1 MLRATSFSVTTI
13 GWLLCMCSGAVAQ
26 EGEGGVSE
34 QLWLDYNPR
43 WTDQSHREL
52 YGDLGLRSVIGEQ
65 KWVRFVARPGI
76 RGPVGPFRLAGGI
89 GTWYTVNKQLPNR
102 LEIRPFQGISA
113 IWPNRPRFR
122 LRHYLRIEERLRWAT
137 DDWTFDASL
146 RGRYQLQVDYSFS
159 GFTSRSDWRVL
170 FHVEG
175 FVTVAGDAGL
185 FDERLRIGVGLGRNV
200 GSVLR
205 LRADLTWQK
214 VGNSDHLYI
223 RLRVFQGWLRRL
235 TTDDG

>member
-1 MLRATSFSVTTI
+1 M
-13 GWLLCMCSGAVAQ
+13 
-26 EGEGGVSE
+26 SE

-43 WTDQSHREL
+43 WTDPSHREL
-52 YGDLGLRSVIGEQ
+52 YGDLGLRSAVGANE
-65 KWVRFVARPGI
+65 WVRFVARPGI
-76 RGPVGPFRLAGGI
+76 RGPVGHFRLAGGI

-113 IWPNRPRFR
+113 VWPNRQRFR
-122 LRHYLRIEERLRWAT
+122 LRHYLRIEERLQWAT

-159 GFTSRSDWRVL
+159 GFTSRSDWRAL

-185 FDERLRIGVGLGRNV
+185 FNERLRIGVGLGRNV

-205 LRADLTWQK
+205 IRADLTWQK
-214 VGNSDHLYI
+214 VGTNDHLYI